1 MEKRENNNLIQQ
13 EGQFVA
19 QNSEKGE
26 ISALEV
32 AKYLLSLDPQRQ
44 YFTLERI
51 TRQEGWEDLPR
62 KGNFRLNKML
72 HMCQIFH
79 CVKYGK
85 PLFKERMEA
94 FEHGAIVYKVHEN
107 FKELYNSLRE
117 FVIDLIS
124 EKKEFIEKIYYYFKE
139 FDDLILR
146 NFSHDDPAWKLG
158 KEDENG
164 LMPLDKKLIDYYAKF
179 FDDTLAEIEEK

>member
-1 MEKRENNNLIQQ
+1 
-13 EGQFVA
+13 
-19 QNSEKGE
+19 
-26 ISALEV
+26 
-32 AKYLLSLDPQRQ
+32 
-44 YFTLERI
+44 
-51 TRQEGWEDLPR
+51 
-62 KGNFRLNKML
+62 
-72 HMCQIFH
+72 MCQIFH

-146 NFSHDDPAWKLG
+146 NFSHDDPA
-158 KEDENG
+158 
-164 LMPLDKKLIDYYAKF
+164 
-179 FDDTLAEIEEK
+179 